1 MAFLRV
7 IYMQNSLIL
16 NRCTYP
22 LLLAYGLTHTFEQP
36 FKFDHLHLG
45 SVHTFHAIEFHYEEW
60 PLKSL
65 SIYFFLS
72 TARLKAMI
80 RHPDY
85 ERRIL
90 RLRFTCLWGMMLL
103 CCSTLWTRKLFN
115 LLSRVHKVEQHHC
128 FVPRRHVN
136 RNLRILLS

>member
-65 SIYFFLS
+65 SIYFFS
-72 TARLKAMI
+72 EHGATEGNDKTS
-80 RHPDY
+80 
-85 ERRIL
+85 
-90 RLRFTCLWGMMLL
+90 RLRKKNSQVAVHMSLGNDAVV
-103 CCSTLWTRKLFN
+103 LFN
-115 LLSRVHKVEQHHC
+115 FMDS
-128 FVPRRHVN
+128 
-136 RNLRILLS
+136 